1 MTERQGHKNANS
13 LARIFAKNRLP
24 GGSDEHQWI
33 QQRLAYKIGK
43 CDKVLLRYMEVLE
56 FKTLIVPRAIGNPRR

>member
-1 MTERQGHKNANS
+1 MTERQGHKDANS
-13 LARIFAKNRLP
+13 LARIFAKIGFT

-43 CDKVLLRYMEVLE
+43 CEKVLLRLGVLD
-56 FKTLIVPRAIGNPRR
+56 FKT